1 VNPHGLSVLEFPRVI
16 DIVAG
21 HASSELGAARVR
33 ALEPRNDRAWLE
45 SEHARVA
52 AVKSLV
58 TGDEPWNP
66 SPIVDVGAALKRL
79 RVEGVSLP
87 ATELLGIGVLL
98 RSSRLTALALRDE
111 HRPVVARAVLA
122 ALIGR
127 LYSSKTLED
136 SIGRVLNDDATVRD
150 DASPALRR
158 IRRELRAAH
167 GELIRLLENAM
178 KHLDPSQRVSDMS
191 VTLRNGRYVIPIR
204 RDARSSVGGI
214 VHDTSSTGATL
225 FVEPPAAIEFSNR
238 MRELESEEIEEVDR
252 ILRALADEIRPHRE
266 PLLNLLD
273 ALVELDS
280 LYARARF
287 AIAFDCAASVLVES
301 REGFAILNGRHPLL
315 LAQGRP
321 VVPFDLSMDPAERTL
336 LVSGPNT
343 GGKTVLLKAIGL
355 LSALA
360 QSGVPAPAGPESRLP
375 MFDDVFADVGD
386 EQSIEASLSTFSAHL
401 KNLSEILRAATPG
414 SLVLIDELGS
424 GTDPLE
430 GAALGWAI
438 LEELTRRATFTVAT
452 THLGTLK
459 ELATKVDGVVN
470 ASLQFD
476 SAALAPTYRLIK
488 GVPGRSYGLAI
499 ARRLNLSESII
510 ERAEERLPQ
519 QERDMA
525 TLIARL
531 EVKEAEL
538 SQREREANELLTD
551 ARNRIATVSRRE
563 RTVREREREAEKESR
578 KDVRRYLLDARAE
591 IERTIKDLKRQGVD
605 TIDEAGRAARQHAEE
620 LAARQGNELDRLDR
634 EEANASRAM
643 AVGTA
648 RGVSE
653 PPAAGDSV
661 AVASLGGRLAR
672 VLELRGDEAVVAVGQ
687 VKMTVPIRTLSRVAT
702 AAAET
707 AVAWH
712 GDLPEIEVKSE
723 VDMRG
728 LRVDEAESALLK
740 ALDAAIRADRR
751 SLRIIHGKGTGA
763 LRERVT
769 EMLQKDTRVKGF
781 RLGAWNEGG
790 TGVTVV
796 DLGLSD

>member
-33 ALEPRNDRAWLE
+33 TLEPRNDRLWLE

-52 AVKSLV
+52 AVKSV
-58 TGDEPWNP
+58 IIGDEPWYP
-66 SPIVDVGAALKRL
+66 SPIVDVGAGLHRL
-79 RVEGVSLP
+79 RVEGVSLA

-111 HRPVVARAVLA
+111 RRPAVARAVLA
-122 ALIGR
+122 ALVGR

-204 RDARSSVGGI
+204 REARSSIGGI
-214 VHDTSSTGATL
+214 VHDTSSTGSTL

-252 ILRALADEIRPHRE
+252 ILRALADEIRPHRD
-266 PLLNLLD
+266 PLLDSMD

-287 AIAFDCAASVLVES
+287 ALGYDCGASTLVEAGQ
-301 REGFAILNGRHPLL
+301 GFTILNGRHPLL

-321 VVPFDLSMDPAERTL
+321 VIPFDLSMDAAERTL

-360 QSGVPAPAGPESRLP
+360 QSGVPAPAGASSRLP

-438 LEELTRRATFTVAT
+438 LEELTRRGTFTVAT

-459 ELATKVDGVVN
+459 ELASQVDGVVN

-499 ARRLNLSESII
+499 ARRLNLSERVI

-525 TLIARL
+525 ALIARL
-531 EVKEAEL
+531 EEKESEL
-538 SQREREANELLTD
+538 SQREREATELLTD
-551 ARNRIATVSRRE
+551 ARDRIATVSRRE

-578 KDVRRYLLDARAE
+578 KDARRYLLDARAE
-591 IERTIKDLKRQGVD
+591 IERTIKDLKKQGAD
-605 TIDEAGRAARQHAEE
+605 TIDEAGRAARQRAEE
-620 LAARQGNELDRLDR
+620 LAARQGTELDRLER
-634 EEANASRAM
+634 EDANAQRAV
-643 AVGTA
+643 AGA
-648 RGVSE
+648 DRGPSG
-653 PPAAGDSV
+653 PPVLGDNV
-661 AVASLGGRLAR
+661 AVASLGGKLAR
-672 VLELRGDEAVVAVGQ
+672 VMELRGDEAVVAVGQ
-687 VKMTVPIRTLSRVAT
+687 VKMTVPIKTLTRAT
-702 AAAET
+702 AAAEV
-707 AVAWH
+707 AVPWR
-712 GDLPEIEVKSE
+712 GDLPEVEVKSE

-728 LRVDEAESALLK
+728 FRVDEAESAVLQ
-740 ALDAAIRADRR
+740 ALDAAIRADLR

-790 TGVTVV
+790 TGVTIV
-796 DLGLSD
+796 DLG

>member
-21 HASSELGAARVR
+21 HASSELGTARVR
-33 ALEPRNDRAWLE
+33 SLEPRNDRAWLE

-52 AVKSLV
+52 ATKSLV

-66 SPIVDVGAALKRL
+66 SPIVDVGAGLQRL
-79 RVEGVSLP
+79 RVEGVALA

-111 HRPVVARAVLA
+111 RRPAVARAVLA
-122 ALIGR
+122 PLAGR
-127 LYSSKTLED
+127 LYSLKSLED
-136 SIGRVLNDDATVRD
+136 SISRVLNDDATVRD
-150 DASPALRR
+150 DASPALKR

-204 RDARSSVGGI
+204 REARASIGGI
-214 VHDTSSTGATL
+214 VHDTSSTGSTL

-238 MRELESEEIEEVDR
+238 MRELESEEIEEIDR
-252 ILRALADEIRPHRE
+252 ILRALADEVRPHRE
-266 PLLNLLD
+266 PLLDSLD

-287 AIAFDCAASVLVES
+287 AVAFECAASVLVES
-301 REGFAILNGRHPLL
+301 RQGFVIVNGRHPLL
-315 LAQGRP
+315 LTQGRP
-321 VVPFDLSMDPAERTL
+321 VVPFDLSMDAAERTL

-438 LEELTRRATFTVAT
+438 LEELTRRGTFTVAT

-459 ELATKVDGVVN
+459 ELASKVDGVVN

-476 SAALAPTYRLIK
+476 SAVLAPTYRLIK

-499 ARRLNLSESII
+499 ARRLNLSERVI

-525 TLIARL
+525 ALITRL
-531 EVKEAEL
+531 EEKEAEL

-551 ARNRIATVSRRE
+551 ARDRIATVSRRE

-578 KDVRRYLLDARAE
+578 KDARRYLLDARAE
-591 IERTIKDLKRQGVD
+591 IERTIKDLKQRGAD
-605 TIDEAGRAARQHAEE
+605 TIDEVGRAARQHAEE
-620 LAARQGNELDRLDR
+620 LAARQGTELDRLDR
-634 EEANASRAM
+634 EDANAQRA
-643 AVGTA
+643 AAGSD
-648 RGVSE
+648 RGSSG
-653 PPAAGDSV
+653 PPALGDNV
-661 AVASLGGRLAR
+661 AVASLGGKLAR
-672 VLELRGDEAVVAVGQ
+672 VMELRGDEAVVAVGQ
-687 VKMTVPIRTLSRVAT
+687 VKMTVPLKTLTR
-702 AAAET
+702 AAAPSEV
-707 AVAWH
+707 AVPWR
-712 GDLPEIEVKSE
+712 GDLPEVEVKSE

-728 LRVDEAESALLK
+728 FRVDEAESALLQ
-740 ALDAAIRADRR
+740 ALDAAIRAELR

-790 TGVTVV
+790 TGVTIV
-796 DLGLSD
+796 DLG